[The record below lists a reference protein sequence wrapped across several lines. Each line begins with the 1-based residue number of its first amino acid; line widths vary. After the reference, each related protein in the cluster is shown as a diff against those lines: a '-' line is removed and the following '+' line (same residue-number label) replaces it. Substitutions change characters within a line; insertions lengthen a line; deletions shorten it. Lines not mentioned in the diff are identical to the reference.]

1 MSKKFN
7 GTAFVNELIKKGW
20 QMSGDKITPPPKGW
34 NPDHNKKKRARQQ
47 RSFDHLDHINLKN
60 KEILDPF
67 KSLIKKE
74 IDVDLWPEFQ
84 FCKERKFRIDF
95 AEPFLKIA
103 IEIDGGIWMSGK
115 SGHSSGSGIK
125 RDQEKTTLL
134 SQYGWS
140 VLRFEPSE
148 AMTAKTIETIRI
160 TILNKKGA

>member
-1 MSKKFN
+1 MTAKPSKPEKKAAADQKSASKDIYIN
-7 GTAFVNELIKKGW
+7 DLI
-20 QMSGDKITPPPKGW
+20 D
-34 NPDHNKKKRARQQ
+34 N
-47 RSFDHLDHINLKN
+47 FNLKN
-60 KEILDPF
+60 KEILHPF

-74 IDVDLWPEFQ
+74 LDVDLWPEFE

-103 IEIDGGIWMSGK
+103 IEIDGGIWMRGK

-140 VLRFEPSE
+140 VLRFEPDE
-148 AMTAKTIETIRI
+148 AMTAKTIEIVSKTIE
-160 TILNKKGA
+160 NKKRA

>member
-1 MSKKFN
+1 MSKFN
-7 GTAFVNELIKKGW
+7 ANAFVNDLIKKGW
-20 QMSGDKITPPPKGW
+20 QMSGDKLTPPPKGW
-34 NPDHNKKKRARQQ
+34 TPDQKKKNRSRQQ

-60 KEILDPF
+60 KEILHPF

-74 IDVDLWPEFQ
+74 LDVDLWPEFE

-103 IEIDGGIWMSGK
+103 IEIDGGIWMRGK

-134 SQYGWS
+134 SQHGWS
-140 VLRFEPSE
+140 VLRFEPEE
-148 AMTAKTIETIRI
+148 AMTAKTIDIVRKTIE
-160 TILNKKGA
+160 NKKRA